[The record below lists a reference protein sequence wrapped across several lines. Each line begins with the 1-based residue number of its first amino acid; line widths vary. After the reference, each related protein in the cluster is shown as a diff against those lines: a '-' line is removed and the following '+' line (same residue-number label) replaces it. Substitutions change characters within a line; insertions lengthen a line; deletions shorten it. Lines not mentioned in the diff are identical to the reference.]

1 MTDSYFTIY
10 KGQTKAPRYRQMCR
24 WEKEIEE
31 QEYLKLFN
39 TLLYICDEY
48 DYWAE
53 VIRYER
59 DNLVFFGG

>member
-1 MTDSYFTIY
+1 MLGRNNEPHRHLI
-10 KGQTKAPRYRQMCR
+10 GNGWC
-24 WEKEIEE
+24 EKEIEE

-39 TLLYICDEY
+39 TLVYICDEY
-48 DYWAE
+48 DYWTE